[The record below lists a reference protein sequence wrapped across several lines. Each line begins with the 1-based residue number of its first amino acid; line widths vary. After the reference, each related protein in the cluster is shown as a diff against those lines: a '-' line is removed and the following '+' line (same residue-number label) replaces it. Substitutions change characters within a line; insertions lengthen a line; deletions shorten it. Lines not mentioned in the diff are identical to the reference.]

1 MDTEEFER
9 SVRRTMSD
17 DSPDDNEGFRK
28 KMNFLLGLFG
38 EYGEVVELIK
48 KETFHKHERNT
59 DKLTEE
65 LGDVLWYLTALCIQ
79 YGIPLHD
86 VMEQNMKKLQKRYP
100 HGFSNADSINRAV

>member
-1 MDTEEFER
+1 MNTDEFER
-9 SVRRTMSD
+9 SVRRTMS
-17 DSPDDNEGFRK
+17 DDNEGFRK

-48 KETFHKHERNT
+48 KETFHGHEMNI

-100 HGFSNADSINRAV
+100 HGFSSADSINRVV